1 MDTWR
6 DVVFVFSFGVS
17 ECGFVRRVPENGLEA
32 AVDIAL
38 LTEAEEGLYD
48 FRFEGGRHREVRVIP
63 ISADAEALEL
73 CLLRGH
79 PTSGVLAAACAEG
92 IGRPLDF
99 LLAELFDD
107 GDFDRQAMVVPSW
120 DVGRFVTGHRFVF
133 DDDVLEGFV
142 ERVSEVD
149 VAI

>member
-1 MDTWR
+1 MDAWR
-6 DVVFVFSFGVS
+6 DVVFVFRFGVS
-17 ECGFVRRVPENGLEA
+17 ESGFVGRVPEDRLEA
-32 AVDIAL
+32 TVDVAL
-38 LTEAEEGLYD
+38 LAEAKESLDD
-48 FRFEGGRHREVRVIP
+48 FGFEGRCHREVWVVP
-63 ISADAEALEL
+63 VTADAEALEL

-79 PTSGVLAAACAEG
+79 PAGCVLAAACAEG

-107 GDFDRQAMVVPSW
+107 GDFDGQAVVVPAG
-120 DVGRFVTGHRFVF
+120 DVGRFVTGHRFIF